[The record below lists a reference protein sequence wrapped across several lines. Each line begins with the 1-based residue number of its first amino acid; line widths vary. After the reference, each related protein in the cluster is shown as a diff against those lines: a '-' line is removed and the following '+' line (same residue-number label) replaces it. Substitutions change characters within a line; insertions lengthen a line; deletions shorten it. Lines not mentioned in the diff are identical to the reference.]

1 MIETEDINAIDQGY
15 FELINISEYY
25 ITIQSRNTGH
35 FWHLLE
41 RVANDHRTF
50 VISHRHGGSG
60 PYHLQQTRSKPSI
73 EACCDY
79 IKDHDAYQARKD
91 MAKEQRRQKNRRRH
105 MGAMDGS

>member
-1 MIETEDINAIDQGY
+1 MIEMDDLAAIDANY
-15 FELINISEYY
+15 FEIIESKDYTVTLHSI
-25 ITIQSRNTGH
+25 NTGH
-35 FWHLLE
+35 YWHLLE
-41 RVANDHRTF
+41 RIANGHRSF
-50 VISHRHGGSG
+50 VVSHRHGGSG

-91 MAKEQRRQKNRRRH
+91 MANEQRRQKNRRRH